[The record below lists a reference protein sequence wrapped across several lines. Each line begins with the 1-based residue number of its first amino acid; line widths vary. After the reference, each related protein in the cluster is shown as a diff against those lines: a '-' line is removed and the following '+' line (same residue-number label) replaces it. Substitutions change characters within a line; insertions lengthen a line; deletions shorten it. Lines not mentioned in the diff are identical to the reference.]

1 MLLLSKFLLVPIII
15 ALISLAGRIWGP
27 RISGMLGGL
36 PIIAGPIVV
45 FLTLDNGVEFGLA
58 SARAA
63 LGGVISLALFCYAYA
78 WVSKNHEMPASMLA
92 GLSAFFVFTAVGMH
106 IALPV
111 TIYFPLVLL
120 LLTAIVCIFP
130 EHTPNVEAPSVGG
143 ASLGGAAV
151 PSNEIAFRMLAA
163 ASLVLLLTLSSTILG
178 PALSGLLAPF
188 PIAGSILAGFTHR
201 GSGAGAARYLL
212 FGFTQGL
219 FGMAGFFF
227 AFALCLPDFG
237 VVVTLIFAITFT
249 LAVGKTV
256 HGFSR
261 FRELRKAVIIEQPS
275 TF

>member
-106 IALPV
+106 IELPV
-111 TIYFPLVLL
+111 IIYFPLVLL

-130 EHTPNVEAPSVGG
+130 EHTPNVEAPTV
-143 ASLGGAAV
+143 GGAAV

-178 PALSGLLAPF
+178 PTLSGLLAPF
-188 PIAGSILAGFTHR
+188 PIAGTILAGFTHR

-249 LAVGKTV
+249 LAVGKTA
-256 HGFSR
+256 HAFSR